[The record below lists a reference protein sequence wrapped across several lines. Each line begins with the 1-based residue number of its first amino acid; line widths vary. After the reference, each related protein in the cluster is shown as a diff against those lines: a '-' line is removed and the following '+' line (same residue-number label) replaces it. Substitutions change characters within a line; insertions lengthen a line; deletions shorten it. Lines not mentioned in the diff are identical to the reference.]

1 MRNKKLLKERLI
13 MKKENRDL
21 LESLIE
27 GTLKEAMGNTDDNY
41 KALEAAMKLIDR
53 QLELDKQ
60 ELEIEKLK
68 MAQEHDKNRDE
79 MKHQYELEN
88 ETNRQEHEL
97 EAAELRQQFELL
109 MQDNKNN
116 AESERQAD
124 AQDHEF
130 NLEVIKQKFKMKEL
144 NVNKKIEEAKM
155 KLENDQAAK
164 DRLIKCGEIALAV
177 IVTPMIEAGCK
188 KAFAKMICDFE
199 KDYNFTTM
207 AGRSLSSIFKFKK

>member
-1 MRNKKLLKERLI
+1 

-116 AESERQAD
+116 AESERQAE

>member
-1 MRNKKLLKERLI
+1 

-68 MAQEHDKNRDE
+68 MTQEHDKNRDE
-79 MKHQYELEN
+79 KKHQYELEN

-97 EAAELRQQFELL
+97 NAAELRQQFELL

-130 NLEVIKQKFKMKEL
+130 NLEVIKQKYKLKEL
-144 NVNKKIEEAKM
+144 NVTKKIEEAKM

>member
-1 MRNKKLLKERLI
+1 

-97 EAAELRQQFELL
+97 NAAELRQQFELL

-130 NLEVIKQKFKMKEL
+130 NLEVIKQKYKLKEA
-144 NVNKKIEEAKM
+144 NITKKIEEAKM

>member
-1 MRNKKLLKERLI
+1 
-13 MKKENRDL
+13 MKKENREL

-60 ELEIEKLK
+60 ELEIEKLE

-97 EAAELRQQFELL
+97 NAAELRQQFELL

-116 AESERQAD
+116 AESERQAE

-130 NLEVIKQKFKMKEL
+130 NLEVIKQKFRMKEL
-144 NVNKKIEEAKM
+144 NVTKKIEEAKM

-164 DRLIKCGEIALAV
+164 DRLIRCGEIALAV

-207 AGRSLSSIFKFKK
+207 AGRSLSAIFKFKK

>member
-1 MRNKKLLKERLI
+1 

-41 KALEAAMKLIDR
+41 KALEAAMKLLDR

-97 EAAELRQQFELL
+97 NAAELRQQFELS

-116 AESERQAD
+116 AESERQAE

-130 NLEVIKQKFKMKEL
+130 NLEVIRQKFKMKEL

-155 KLENDQAAK
+155 KLETDQAAK

>member
-1 MRNKKLLKERLI
+1 

-97 EAAELRQQFELL
+97 NAAELRQQFELL

-116 AESERQAD
+116 AESERQAE

-130 NLEVIKQKFKMKEL
+130 NLEVIKQKYKLKEA
-144 NVNKKIEEAKM
+144 NITKKIEEAKM

>member
-1 MRNKKLLKERLI
+1 

-53 QLELDKQ
+53 QLELDKL

-97 EAAELRQQFELL
+97 NAAELRQQFELL

-116 AESERQAD
+116 AESERQAE

>member
-1 MRNKKLLKERLI
+1 

-41 KALEAAMKLIDR
+41 KALEAAMKLLDR

-79 MKHQYELEN
+79 IKHQYELEN

-97 EAAELRQQFELL
+97 ETAELRQQFELL

-116 AESERQAD
+116 AESERQAE

-130 NLEVIKQKFKMKEL
+130 NLEVIRQKFKMKEL

-155 KLENDQAAK
+155 KLETDQAAK

>member
-1 MRNKKLLKERLI
+1 

-68 MAQEHDKNRDE
+68 MTQEHDKNRDE
-79 MKHQYELEN
+79 KKHQYELEN

-97 EAAELRQQFELL
+97 NAAELRQQFELL

-116 AESERQAD
+116 AESERQAE

-130 NLEVIKQKFKMKEL
+130 NLEVIKQKYKLKEA
-144 NVNKKIEEAKM
+144 NVTKKIEEAKM

>member
-1 MRNKKLLKERLI
+1 

-41 KALEAAMKLIDR
+41 KALEAAMKLLDR

-88 ETNRQEHEL
+88 EANRQEHEL
-97 EAAELRQQFELL
+97 DVAELRQQFELS

-116 AESERQAD
+116 AESERQAE

-130 NLEVIKQKFKMKEL
+130 NLEVLRQKFKMKEL

-155 KLENDQAAK
+155 KHETDQAAK

>member
-1 MRNKKLLKERLI
+1 

-68 MAQEHDKNRDE
+68 MAQEHDNNRDK

-88 ETNRQEHEL
+88 ETNRQEHEIN
-97 EAAELRQQFELL
+97 AAELRQQFELL

-116 AESERQAD
+116 AESERQAE

-207 AGRSLSSIFKFKK
+207 AGKSLSTIFKFKK

>member
-1 MRNKKLLKERLI
+1 

-68 MAQEHDKNRDE
+68 MTQEHDKNRDE
-79 MKHQYELEN
+79 KKHQYELEN

-97 EAAELRQQFELL
+97 NAAELRQQFELL

-130 NLEVIKQKFKMKEL
+130 NLEVIKQKYKMKEL
-144 NVNKKIEEAKM
+144 NVTKKIEEAKM

>member
-1 MRNKKLLKERLI
+1 

-97 EAAELRQQFELL
+97 NAAELRQQFELL

-116 AESERQAD
+116 AESERQAE
-124 AQDHEF
+124 AQEHEF
-130 NLEVIKQKFKMKEL
+130 NLEVIKQKFRMKEL

-164 DRLIKCGEIALAV
+164 DRLIRCGEIALAV

>member
-1 MRNKKLLKERLI
+1 

-97 EAAELRQQFELL
+97 NAAELRQQFELL

-116 AESERQAD
+116 AESERQAEV
-124 AQDHEF
+124 QDHEF

>member
-97 EAAELRQQFELL
+97 NAAELRQQFELL

>member
-1 MRNKKLLKERLI
+1 
-13 MKKENRDL
+13 MKKENREL

-79 MKHQYELEN
+79 IKHQYELEN

-97 EAAELRQQFELL
+97 NAAELRQQFELL

-116 AESERQAD
+116 AESERQAE

-207 AGRSLSSIFKFKK
+207 AGKSLSTIFKFKK

>member
-1 MRNKKLLKERLI
+1 

-27 GTLKEAMGNTDDNY
+27 GTLKEAMGNTDDSY

-155 KLENDQAAK
+155 KLETDQAAK

>member
-1 MRNKKLLKERLI
+1 

-68 MAQEHDKNRDE
+68 MTQEHDKNRDE
-79 MKHQYELEN
+79 KKHQYELEN

-97 EAAELRQQFELL
+97 NAAGLRQQFELL
-109 MQDNKNN
+109 MQNNKNN

-130 NLEVIKQKFKMKEL
+130 NLEVIKQKYKLKEL
-144 NVNKKIEEAKM
+144 NVTKKIEEAKM

>member
-1 MRNKKLLKERLI
+1 
-13 MKKENRDL
+13 MKKENREL

-116 AESERQAD
+116 AESERQAE

-130 NLEVIKQKFKMKEL
+130 NLEVIKQKYKLKEA
-144 NVNKKIEEAKM
+144 NVTKKIEEAKM

>member
-1 MRNKKLLKERLI
+1 

-97 EAAELRQQFELL
+97 NAAELRQQFELL

-116 AESERQAD
+116 AESERQAE

>member
-1 MRNKKLLKERLI
+1 

-97 EAAELRQQFELL
+97 NAAELRQQFELL
-109 MQDNKNN
+109 LQDNKNN
-116 AESERQAD
+116 AESERQAE

>member
-1 MRNKKLLKERLI
+1 

-97 EAAELRQQFELL
+97 NAAELRQQFELL

-116 AESERQAD
+116 AESERQAE

-130 NLEVIKQKFKMKEL
+130 NLEVIKQKYKLKEA
-144 NVNKKIEEAKM
+144 NITKKIEEAKI

-199 KDYNFTTM
+199 QDYNFTTM
-207 AGRSLSSIFKFKK
+207 AGRSLTSIFKFKK

>member
-1 MRNKKLLKERLI
+1 

-27 GTLKEAMGNTDDNY
+27 GTLKEAMDNTDDNY

-68 MAQEHDKNRDE
+68 MTQEHDKNRDE

-97 EAAELRQQFELL
+97 NAAELRQQFELL

-130 NLEVIKQKFKMKEL
+130 NLEVVRQKFKMKEL

>member
-1 MRNKKLLKERLI
+1 

-27 GTLKEAMGNTDDNY
+27 GTLKEAMNNTDENY

-79 MKHQYELEN
+79 IKHQYELEN

-97 EAAELRQQFELL
+97 DVAELRQQFELL

-116 AESERQAD
+116 AESERQAE

-130 NLEVIKQKFKMKEL
+130 NLEVIRQKFKMKEL

-155 KLENDQAAK
+155 KLETDQAAK

>member
-1 MRNKKLLKERLI
+1 MRNKKTFKGEI
-13 MKKENRDL
+13 DMKKENRDL

-27 GTLKEAMGNTDDNY
+27 GTLKEAMDNTDDNY

-68 MAQEHDKNRDE
+68 MTQEHDKNRDE

-97 EAAELRQQFELL
+97 NAAELRQQFELL

-130 NLEVIKQKFKMKEL
+130 NLEVVRQKFRMKEL

>member
-1 MRNKKLLKERLI
+1 

-116 AESERQAD
+116 AESERQAE

-130 NLEVIKQKFKMKEL
+130 NLEVIKQKYKLKEA
-144 NVNKKIEEAKM
+144 NVTKKIEEAKM

>member
-1 MRNKKLLKERLI
+1 
-13 MKKENRDL
+13 MKKENREL

-68 MAQEHDKNRDE
+68 MAQEHDMNRDE
-79 MKHQYELEN
+79 KKHQYELETDN
-88 ETNRQEHEL
+88 NRKENEL

-116 AESERQAD
+116 AESERQAE

-144 NVNKKIEEAKM
+144 NVTKKIEDAKL

-207 AGRSLSSIFKFKK
+207 AGRSLNAIFKFKK

>member
-1 MRNKKLLKERLI
+1 

-130 NLEVIKQKFKMKEL
+130 NLEVVRQKFKMKEL

>member
-1 MRNKKLLKERLI
+1 

-97 EAAELRQQFELL
+97 NAAELRQQFELL

-130 NLEVIKQKFKMKEL
+130 NLEVIKQKYKLKEA
-144 NVNKKIEEAKM
+144 NITKKIEEAKI

>member
-1 MRNKKLLKERLI
+1 

-27 GTLKEAMGNTDDNY
+27 GTLKEAMDNTDDNY

-79 MKHQYELEN
+79 KKHQYELEN

-97 EAAELRQQFELL
+97 NAAELRQQFELL

-130 NLEVIKQKFKMKEL
+130 NLEVVRQKFKMKEL

>member
-97 EAAELRQQFELL
+97 NAAELRQQFELL

-116 AESERQAD
+116 AESERQAE

-207 AGRSLSSIFKFKK
+207 AGRSLSTIFKFKK

>member
-1 MRNKKLLKERLI
+1 

-60 ELEIEKLK
+60 ELEIEKLQ

-88 ETNRQEHEL
+88 EINRQEHEL

-116 AESERQAD
+116 AESERQAE

-130 NLEVIKQKFKMKEL
+130 NLEVVRQKFKMKEL

-155 KLENDQAAK
+155 KLETDQAAK

>member
-1 MRNKKLLKERLI
+1 

-27 GTLKEAMGNTDDNY
+27 ETLKEAMGNTDDNY

-60 ELEIEKLK
+60 GLEIEKLQ

-79 MKHQYELEN
+79 IKHQYELEN

-97 EAAELRQQFELL
+97 NAAELRQQFELL

-116 AESERQAD
+116 AESERQAE

-130 NLEVIKQKFKMKEL
+130 NLEVVRQKFRMKDL

-155 KLENDQAAK
+155 KLETDQAAK

>member
-1 MRNKKLLKERLI
+1 

-68 MAQEHDKNRDE
+68 MTQEHDKNRDE
-79 MKHQYELEN
+79 QKHQYELEN

-97 EAAELRQQFELL
+97 NAAELRQQFELL

-116 AESERQAD
+116 AESERQAE

-130 NLEVIKQKFKMKEL
+130 NLEVIKQKYRLKEL
-144 NVNKKIEEAKM
+144 NVTKKIEEAKM

>member
-1 MRNKKLLKERLI
+1 

-68 MAQEHDKNRDE
+68 MTQEHDKNRDE
-79 MKHQYELEN
+79 KKHQYELEN

-97 EAAELRQQFELL
+97 NAAELRQQFELL

-116 AESERQAD
+116 AESERQAE

-130 NLEVIKQKFKMKEL
+130 NLEVIKQKYKLKEA
-144 NVNKKIEEAKM
+144 NITKKIEEAKI

>member
-1 MRNKKLLKERLI
+1 

-155 KLENDQAAK
+155 KLETDQAAK

>member
-1 MRNKKLLKERLI
+1 

-124 AQDHEF
+124 AQNHEF

>member
-1 MRNKKLLKERLI
+1 

-27 GTLKEAMGNTDDNY
+27 GTLKEAMDNTDDNY

-97 EAAELRQQFELL
+97 NAAELRQQFELL

-116 AESERQAD
+116 AESERQAE

-207 AGRSLSSIFKFKK
+207 AGKSLSTIFKFKK